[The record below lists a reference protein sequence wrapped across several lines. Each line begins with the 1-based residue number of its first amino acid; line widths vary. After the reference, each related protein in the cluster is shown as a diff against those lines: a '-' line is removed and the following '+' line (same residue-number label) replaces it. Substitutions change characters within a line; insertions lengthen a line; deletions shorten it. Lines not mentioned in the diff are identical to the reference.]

1 MTFED
6 NLKESFLERFE
17 GIGED
22 DYEQP
27 QYWQD
32 DIFELADQS
41 VPIYTD
47 SMYEL
52 WMELGRPEVDDE
64 GLIEGVTDID
74 KIVGVA
80 LYCYA
85 SNFLYQLAHEHGL
98 D

>member
-6 NLKESFLERFE
+6 NLKESFLEHFE

-22 DYEQP
+22 EYEQP
-27 QYWQD
+27 KYWQD
-32 DIFELADQS
+32 NITELADQS

-64 GLIEGVTDID
+64 GLIEGVTNVD
-74 KIVGVA
+74 KIVATA

-85 SNFLYQLAHEHGL
+85 SAYLYQLAEEYGL
-98 D
+98 K